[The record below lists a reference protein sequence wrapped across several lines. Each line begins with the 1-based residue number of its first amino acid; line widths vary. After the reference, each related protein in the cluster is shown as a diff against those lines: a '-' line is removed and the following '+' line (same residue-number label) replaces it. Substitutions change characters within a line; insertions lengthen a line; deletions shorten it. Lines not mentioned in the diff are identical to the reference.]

1 MADKKTIA
9 VNPTFRLDVTG
20 KLFLNKD
27 SNIDV
32 QDTIIFNELMTRLS
46 IEKGYLATFPDLG
59 LKQHLFKFNFVDQ
72 SEAETAISE
81 FEDDVRAQM
90 KQDCTIEHEFDSYNR
105 NIKLEFN
112 LEKLKYNVMYEYT
125 NNNGAIQVINYSF
138 VD

>member
-1 MADKKTIA
+1 MAKKVTA

-32 QDTIIFNELMTRLS
+32 QDTIVFNELMSRLS

-59 LKQHLFKFNFVDQ
+59 LKQHLFQFNFVDE
-72 SEAETAISE
+72 SDLGTAITD
-81 FEDDVRAQM
+81 FENDVSDQM
-90 KQDCTIEHEFDSYNR
+90 NQGCTINYELDSYNR
-105 NIKLEFN
+105 NVKLEFN
-112 LEKLKYNVMYEYT
+112 LEKLRYNVMYEYT

>member
-1 MADKKTIA
+1 MAKKVTA

-32 QDTIIFNELMTRLS
+32 QDTIVFNELMSRLS
-46 IEKGYLATFPDLG
+46 IEKGYLAAFPDLG
-59 LKQHLFKFNFVDQ
+59 LKQHLFQFNFVDE
-72 SEAETAISE
+72 SDLGTAITD
-81 FEDDVRAQM
+81 FENDVSDQM
-90 KQDCTIEHEFDSYNR
+90 NQGCTINYELDSYNR
-105 NIKLEFN
+105 NVKLEFN
-112 LEKLKYNVMYEYT
+112 LEKLRYNVMYEYT

>member
-1 MADKKTIA
+1 MEKKLIP

-20 KLFLNKD
+20 ELFKNKD

-32 QDTIIFNELMTRLS
+32 QDTLIFNDLMTRLS

-59 LKQHLFKFNFVDQ
+59 LKQHLYNFNFVDEQ
-72 SEAETAISE
+72 DLETAIGN
-81 FEDDVRAQM
+81 FEVDAGSQM
-90 KQDCTIEHEFDSYNR
+90 NQGCTIEYELDPTNR
-105 NIKLEFN
+105 NVKLEFN
-112 LEKLKYNVMYEYT
+112 LEKLKYNILYQYS